1 MAVIKT
7 GDTTALVE
15 TIVASLRGG
24 ILGTYDPGDYDDYTP
39 NVLGEEVA
47 EELLYLVSQMG
58 EVDGGSASGNNA
70 EDGSNVW
77 TEAWKTTLTPTR
89 VTHSVTFK
97 GYEDWEDSG
106 RLESGTEN
114 YSLTGSNLNGQSDA
128 LVQATRFEYS
138 QNISLKQDVPG
149 AVESSTET
157 EKLTA
162 DIEFDPYDERL
173 IVKGYSSS
181 ETEKGTG
188 SGIGYGYGP
197 WGTASWNYSDSI
209 TFKGRSEFALSE
221 GVVDYYYDPS
231 APVDWNSD
239 GIIDYYGDMVEV
251 YGLVSELTSSTID
264 SLSVKGSYGY
274 ASDGSPGQG
283 AYSNTQSWEF
293 ALSGGL
299 EISNADGQLTLDG
312 KIGGLTFG
320 EKRTQKF
327 DERTSTREDYFKFTD
342 NAKTKEDDL
351 DLAILADA
359 LNADQ
364 YEDGPDGYYD
374 DFGNWISYGVEGSSA
389 YDAAIEAL
397 RQELFKGN
405 DTITVTSGW
414 GEIWAGAGD
423 DRVTGSD
430 FDDILHGEAGADTL
444 NGGKGHDE
452 LYGGDGKD
460 TLDGGDGNDYLEGGG
475 GDDTLKAGAGNDE
488 LDGGDGDDTLD
499 GGAGHDE
506 LNGGEGNDRLDGG
519 AGNDSLYG
527 EGGADTLLG
536 GAGNDELDGGE
547 DDDTLDGG
555 AGNDWLDGGAHNDT
569 LRGGAG
575 HDWLE
580 GGEGS
585 DTLDGGAGN
594 DVLAGGTGKDILT
607 GGSGVDGFYFASG
620 DSGDGQL
627 SLGSLDVITDFSV
640 QQDRIFLDLYRPDV
654 YRLSKADTSKLGLSN
669 SYSSLLEAAQTAVG
683 QGQAQIVVGYDNANA
698 YVFVDSNEDSQLDL
712 AIQLT
717 GVKGDANVAAIQ
729 FGPAFYGW

>member
-15 TIVASLRGG
+15 NIVASLRGG

-58 EVDGGSASGNNA
+58 EADGGSASGNNA

-77 TEAWKTTLTPTR
+77 TEAWKTTLAPTR
-89 VTHSVTFK
+89 MTHNVTFK
-97 GYEDWEDSG
+97 GHEDWEGSG

-114 YSLTGSNLNGQSDA
+114 YSLTGSNLNDQSDA
-128 LVQATRFEYS
+128 PVQATRFEYS
-138 QNISLKQDVPG
+138 QNISMKQDVPG

-197 WGTASWNYSDSI
+197 WGTESWNYSDSI

-299 EISNADGQLTLDG
+299 EISNADGQLTLGG
-312 KIGGLTFG
+312 KIGDLTFG

-342 NAKTKEDDL
+342 NTKTEEDDL
-351 DLAILADA
+351 DLAILVDA

-364 YEDGPDGYYD
+364 YEDDLDGYYD
-374 DFGNWISYGVEGSSA
+374 DYGNWISYGFEGSSA

-397 RQELFKGN
+397 RQELLKGN
-405 DTITVTSGW
+405 DTITVTSGRS
-414 GEIWAGAGD
+414 EVWAGAGND
-423 DRVTGSD
+423 LVTGSD
-430 FDDILHGEAGADTL
+430 FDDIVHGEAGADTL
-444 NGGKGHDE
+444 NGGKGRDE

-460 TLDGGDGNDYLEGGG
+460 SLDGGDGNDYLEGGE
-475 GDDTLKAGAGNDE
+475 GDDTLK
-488 LDGGDGDDTLD
+488 

-506 LNGGEGNDRLDGG
+506 LDGGEGDDSLDGG
-519 AGNDSLYG
+519 TGNDILHG

-547 DDDTLDGG
+547 GDDTLDGG
-555 AGNDWLDGGAHNDT
+555 AGNDWLDGGVGNDT

-580 GGEGS
+580 GGEGNDS
-585 DTLDGGAGN
+585 LDGGVGN
-594 DVLAGGTGKDILT
+594 DVLTGGAGKDTLT
-607 GGSGVDGFYFASG
+607 GGSGIDGFYFASG

-627 SLGSLDVITDFSV
+627 SLGSLDTVSDFSV
-640 QQDRIFLDLYRPDV
+640 QQDRILLDLYRPDV
-654 YRLSKADTSKLGLSN
+654 YRLSKDDTSKLGLSN
-669 SYSSLLEAAQTAVG
+669 SYSALLEAAREAVG

-698 YVFVDSNEDSQLDL
+698 YVFVDSNHDSQLDL

-717 GVKGDANVAAIQ
+717 GVKGDASIAAIQ
-729 FGPAFYGW
+729 FGMGGGLW